1 MSERGSIR
9 STRSPCSLALS
20 SRKRVLISSP
30 PFLHSSPPRLLHSF
44 HVQSPPP
51 PFFPQ
56 HARSLFLTVAPRRFE
71 PALSLS
77 LAFLGLA
84 FSPALNSRTSER
96 KREGTTLARCSL
108 SSISTLA
115 QGRLPARK
123 KRGKKLRKTMAASSS
138 PMPVPG
144 GLLGQGNQNG
154 GTPTLGNKGAPTPM
168 GRRRESR
175 VSDRLRMTTLKSSVF
190 SSERRG
196 GSLLLPH
203 DCTSRGRFRRRQSF
217 GGEQDALLERCCAIA
232 SEMGGKRDVGRSS
245 EGKL

>member
-1 MSERGSIR
+1 MPAVL
-9 STRSPCSLALS
+9 SPLF
-20 SRKRVLISSP
+20 R
-30 PFLHSSPPRLLHSF
+30 
-44 HVQSPPP
+44 
-51 PFFPQ
+51 
-56 HARSLFLTVAPRRFE
+56 RSLRFDCPLE
-71 PALSLS
+71 
-77 LAFLGLA
+77 
-84 FSPALNSRTSER
+84 
-96 KREGTTLARCSL
+96 
-108 SSISTLA
+108 
-115 QGRLPARK
+115 K
-123 KRGKKLRKTMAASSS
+123 KRGKKLPKTMAAASS

-203 DCTSRGRFRRRQSF
+203 DCTSRGLFRRRQSF
-217 GGEQDALLERCCAIA
+217 CGEQDALLERCCAIA